1 MDSTNNITTQLVGRV
16 SRAYLAPYG
25 VGLGH
30 ASRLVMV
37 ADHLQQEN
45 VQVQFSS
52 YGEAASYVSM
62 RGYECRTVPPVEFA
76 WSGEGSFSIKQS
88 IANIPLWFANFSR
101 QVNTETRNMT
111 MYGPDVV
118 LSDSRLSPIF
128 AARLLGIPSIVIL
141 NQVKLLLS
149 PRLRELA
156 VSRLFEKMVGEF
168 LGSMWNMA
176 DRILVPDLPP
186 PYTIS
191 AHNVWG
197 VESAARKIEYVG
209 FTAPRPRVNDEQVG
223 KVARALG
230 YDRSRPIVFAHVSG
244 PMQTRM
250 PLIRLVLES
259 AEQLDSKVQFV
270 FSEGRPGGE
279 AEPRKIGQSAWY
291 YEWCPVRDE
300 IFALSD
306 ALVLRGGH
314 TALSQAI
321 QFGKPVVTIPIENH
335 GEQLGNSEN
344 VSRLGIGVMLHPKG
358 LRPVQISGAIE
369 QVLSDPTYA
378 EKVQRLKKM
387 TENTDGIKNVIKTVG
402 SYFKTERK

>member
-1 MDSTNNITTQLVGRV
+1 MDNTNNIATQLAAHVG
-16 SRAYLAPYG
+16 RAYLAPYG

-45 VQVQFSS
+45 VHVRFSS
-52 YGEAASYVSM
+52 YGEAADYVSM
-62 RGYECRTVPPVEFA
+62 QGYECMTVPPVEFA

-101 QVNTETRNMT
+101 QVSTETRNMT
-111 MYGPDVV
+111 MYGPDVIV
-118 LSDSRLSPIF
+118 SDSRLSPIF
-128 AARLLGIPSIVIL
+128 AAKLLGIPSVVVL

-156 VSRLFEKMVGEF
+156 VSRLFEKIVGEF
-168 LGSMWNMA
+168 LGSLWNMA

-191 AHNVWG
+191 SHNVWG
-197 VESAARKIEYVG
+197 VGSSARKLEYIG
-209 FTAPRPRVNDEQVG
+209 FTAPRPRVTGEQVD
-223 KVARALG
+223 KVERALG
-230 YDRSRPIVFAHVSG
+230 FDRSRPVVFVHISG

-250 PLIRLVLES
+250 PLIRLALES
-259 AEQLDSKVQFV
+259 AKQLEGRVQFV
-270 FSEGRPGGE
+270 FSEGRPGGST
-279 AEPRKIGQSAWY
+279 EPRKLGQSAWY
-291 YEWCPVRDE
+291 YEWCPVKDE

-306 ALVLRGGH
+306 MIVLRGGH

-321 QFGKPVVTIPIENH
+321 RFGKPAVTIPIENH

-344 VSRLGIGVMLHPKG
+344 ISRLGAGVMLHPKG
-358 LRPVQISGAIE
+358 IKPEQISGAIE
-369 QVLSDPTYA
+369 QVLGDSAYA
-378 EKVQRLKKM
+378 EKTLRLKKM
-387 TENTDGIKNVIKTVG
+387 AEEADGIESIVKIVS
-402 SYFKTERK
+402 SYFKN